1 MHSLFQNI
9 GSSLPLGGEGLSVG
23 GQAFSDGTVEHLLGQ
38 EGTSIKRRAFPNNR
52 MAFASLS
59 GSVATGS
66 GADGQLFHEF
76 YSCFRPAAGFM
87 IVGGGGDPNDTPYS
101 RRKD

>member
-59 GSVATGS
+59 GSGWPPDLEPMASFSMNFIAVFA
-66 GADGQLFHEF
+66 LPLEL
-76 YSCFRPAAGFM
+76 
-87 IVGGGGDPNDTPYS
+87 
-101 RRKD
+101 